1 MEPVTKPSPPAQG
14 FWKIFLGSMS
24 RKEKVGYSLFAL
36 LLLGI
41 FIIMPAGVLATQEWN
56 KNSPT
61 QWRECTVTKA
71 EPSYVSGRRSE
82 SYSIHLN
89 TTDCGTFELNKG
101 VDADNYKDRA
111 REITPG
117 EYRLELAASAV
128 KMESFERFFHS
139 RIDIESIEPAGADGE
154 D

>member
-1 MEPVTKPSPPAQG
+1 MEPATKPSSSAQG
-14 FWKIFLGSMS
+14 FWKIFLSSMS

-89 TTDCGTFELNKG
+89 TTDCGHAMRRRLVGSTEYCDNCL
-101 VDADNYKDRA
+101 VD
-111 REITPG
+111 
-117 EYRLELAASAV
+117 
-128 KMESFERFFHS
+128 F
-139 RIDIESIEPAGADGE
+139 
-154 D
+154 